1 MFRCSPALPIEV
13 AGFFLSIPFSPL
25 NGIAATRPHAPLTQM
40 GFQLKGQNI
49 ARSMLEH
56 YLNLSSPPLLLL
68 HGPSGVGK
76 FSAAEWFVQCSLC
89 ETGNACGQCPSCR
102 LLARKEHPD
111 YILFPEDR
119 VLIGDE
125 KQPAPFTVRWLIR
138 TRLMYPPFKSRRRFI
153 LIPRA
158 DLIQNEA
165 ETALLKTLEEPPEH
179 SRFILLVED
188 LERLKETIISRAVSI
203 PFHLIP
209 TSVISEITG
218 EKDHYVLDLMGG
230 SLELVSLISDPSF
243 NKLKDRIEDGLAHP
257 MGLHDL
263 ENFLAQEKNFQDWKD
278 HLERSYE
285 EILDLVGLMIL
296 KSSERLPDFPA
307 IAKCVFDLKAG
318 LHMRMA
324 GMTHY
329 HLSRFFARLARVLF
343 S

>member
-1 MFRCSPALPIEV
+1 MS
-13 AGFFLSIPFSPL
+13 G
-25 NGIAATRPHAPLTQM
+25 M

-56 YLNLSSPPLLLL
+56 YLDRPAPPLLLL

-76 FSAAEWFVQCSLC
+76 FSAAEWFVNCSLC

-102 LLARKEHPD
+102 MFARKEHPD
-111 YILFPEDR
+111 YIIFPEDR
-119 VLIGDE
+119 ILIGDD

-138 TRLMYPPFKSRRRFI
+138 TRIMYPPFKSERRFI

-179 SRFILLVED
+179 SRFIFLVED
-188 LERLKETIISRAVSI
+188 LELLKETIVSRAVSI
-203 PFHLIP
+203 PFHLI
-209 TSVISEITG
+209 SSAAMAELTG
-218 EKDHYVLDLMGG
+218 QADPYALDLMGG
-230 SLELVSLISDPSF
+230 SLELAGLILDDSF
-243 NKLKDRIEDGLAHP
+243 RKLRERIDDGLAHP

-263 ENFLAQEKNFQDWKD
+263 EVFVSQEKNFSEWKE

-296 KSSERLPDFPA
+296 KSSERLPDFPD
-307 IAKCVFDLKAG
+307 IAGAVFDLKAG

-329 HLSRFFARLARVLF
+329 HVSRFFARLARILF
-343 S
+343 GH